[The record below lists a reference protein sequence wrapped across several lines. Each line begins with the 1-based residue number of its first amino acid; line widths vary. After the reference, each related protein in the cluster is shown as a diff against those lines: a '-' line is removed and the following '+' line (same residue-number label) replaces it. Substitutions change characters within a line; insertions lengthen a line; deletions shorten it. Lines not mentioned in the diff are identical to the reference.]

1 MRGLLSLELNVAS
14 WNAIQATRLLSESPG
29 RLTPVTHVANRQ
41 HSEPPWETGDVVL
54 DAVADIYQ
62 RADEQSVEEGWP
74 WRLGAKSAYDLRHN
88 IPAAPEGGHSEDA
101 PVRPLTLLVRRGKAV
116 QTISM
121 TSESV
126 PRPALQR

>member
-1 MRGLLSLELNVAS
+1 MLGLAFNVAS
-14 WNAIQATRLLSESPG
+14 WNAIVGATRLLSEPSS
-29 RLTPVTHVANRQ
+29 RLPPVTEIANRQ
-41 HSEPPWETGDVVL
+41 PSEPTWETGDVVL

-74 WRLGAKSAYDLRHN
+74 WHLGVQSAYDLRHN
-88 IPAAPEGGHSEDA
+88 VPAAPEGGHSEDA
-101 PVRPLTLLVRRGKAV
+101 PIRPLTLLVRRGKAV

-126 PRPALQR
+126 SRPELRR